1 MKKENRQAWEAFILV
16 FQFGISMI
24 VPILLC
30 TFLGVWLDKK
40 FNTGWIVVVLF
51 FMGALAGFT
60 NIYKLV
66 RRIIKDDQQREK
78 HVKKDK

>member
-1 MKKENRQAWEAFILV
+1 MKKENRQVWEALILV

-40 FNTGWIVVVLF
+40 LNTGWIVVVLF
-51 FMGALAGFT
+51 FVGALAGFT

-66 RRIIKDDQQREK
+66 RRMIKDDQQREK